1 MELMWQLGDRV
12 TARDTSWTQSGR
24 PNLVGLGVGAAVAQ
38 GDPARTGAARMA
50 KRTSLT
56 PVMLVVD
63 SAGRMAWIP
72 WKVVDGRG

>member
-1 MELMWQLGDRV
+1 MR
-12 TARDTSWTQSGR
+12 TA
-24 PNLVGLGVGAAVAQ
+24 NLVGLGVGGRGGA

-50 KRTSLT
+50 KRTSMT